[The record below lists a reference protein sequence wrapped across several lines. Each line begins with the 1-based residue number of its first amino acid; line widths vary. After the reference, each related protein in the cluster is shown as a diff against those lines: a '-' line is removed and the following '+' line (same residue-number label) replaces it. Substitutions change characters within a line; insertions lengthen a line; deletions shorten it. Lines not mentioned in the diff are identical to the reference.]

1 MVCPVVIL
9 DGPFYVKEMIVMSL
23 TMTQIIAM
31 ADILVPNSDTNAQ
44 KMLWLNEVN
53 NKFFEVVKIPKTAT
67 FNTVVGTA
75 TTTLASGIR
84 GKNIDKV
91 HVGNGLFPSF
101 LYDNVHPGHNYHLFD
116 DDTLVMTLS
125 PTPTQVL
132 SAIVRYFRMA
142 TTTYVDSAPSLASSP
157 DAPSEYHYGYAFG
170 LAEKIAQSLEDI
182 SKANN
187 YGGQYNGVLA
197 IAQQNYKGM

>member
-1 MVCPVVIL
+1 MN
-9 DGPFYVKEMIVMSL
+9 L
-23 TMTQIIAM
+23 TMTQIIAQ
-31 ADILVPNSDTNAQ
+31 ADILVPNEETDAQ

-67 FNTVVGTA
+67 FNTVIGTA
-75 TTTLASGIR
+75 NTTLASGIR

-101 LYDNVHPGHNYHLFD
+101 LYDNVSPGHNYHLFD

-132 SAIVRYFRMA
+132 AAIVRYFRMA
-142 TTTYVDSAPSLASSP
+142 TTTYVDTPTSLALSP
-157 DAPSEYHYGYAFG
+157 DCPSEYQYGYAFG
-170 LAEKIAQSLEDI
+170 LAQKIAESQEDI

-187 YGGQYNGVLA
+187 YGGQFNGVLA